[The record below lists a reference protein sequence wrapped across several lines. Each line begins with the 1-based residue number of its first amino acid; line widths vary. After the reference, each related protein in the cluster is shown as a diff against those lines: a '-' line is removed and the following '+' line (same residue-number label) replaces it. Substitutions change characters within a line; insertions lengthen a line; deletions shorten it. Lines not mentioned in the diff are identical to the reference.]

1 MRYLVTIV
9 LILSFS
15 NAFAQ
20 GKNKSLVYKNSFL
33 STQGYL
39 GFFAGGNL
47 SSGNVINSFAGYAP
61 LNYAVTEIEKSYSNF
76 SKFGGQAGLVF
87 LFSTNGITFG
97 LKPGIHSYT
106 IEHSTSASWQESS
119 NPDNSLQVNYN
130 HATHFNYV
138 EFPFSVQYDLLREQI
153 RPYVG
158 LGAYYGILLNATR
171 TIERSGTDS
180 ASGSAGGFTNQP
192 KTIGVKD
199 LYISSSLGLM
209 GFIGASYDPGNI
221 RITLDLGYK
230 YGLNNITNTEN
241 RYLNNDLA
249 AIGEAADD
257 IQLHNLYLSLGFVF
271 PLKFISKN
279 YNSSN

>member
-1 MRYLVTIV
+1 MRYLIV
-9 LILSFS
+9 IGLFLSFS
-15 NAFAQ
+15 NLFAQ
-20 GKNKSLVYKNSFL
+20 GQNKSLAYKNSFL
-33 STQGYL
+33 STQWYL
-39 GFFAGGNL
+39 GFFAGSNL
-47 SSGNVINSFAGYAP
+47 SSANPTTSFAGYAP
-61 LNYAVTEIEKSYSNF
+61 LNYNVADIEKSYNNF

-87 LFSTNGITFG
+87 LFYTNGITIG

-106 IEHSTSASWQESS
+106 IEHNTSANWQETT
-119 NPDNSLQVNYN
+119 NPDNSLEVNYN

-138 EFPFSVQYDLLREQI
+138 EFPLSVQYDLIQGRI

-158 LGAYYGILLNATR
+158 LGGYYGILLNATR

-199 LYISSSLGLM
+199 LYISSSLGVM

-241 RYLNNDLA
+241 RYLNNELA

-271 PLKFISKN
+271 PLKFISKD
-279 YNSSN
+279 YNSFN

>member
-1 MRYLVTIV
+1 MRYLVTIA
-9 LILSFS
+9 LILTFS
-15 NAFAQ
+15 NLFAQ
-20 GKNKSLVYKNSFL
+20 SKNKSLVYKNSFL
-33 STQGYL
+33 STQWYL

-47 SSGNVINSFAGYAP
+47 SSGKVINSFAGYAP
-61 LNYAVTEIEKSYSNF
+61 LNYAVSEREKSYNNF

-87 LFSTNGITFG
+87 LFSTNGITIG

-106 IEHSTSASWQESS
+106 IEHSTNANWQETT
-119 NPDNSLQVNYN
+119 NPDNSLQVSYN

-138 EFPFSVQYDLLREQI
+138 EFPLSVQYDLLREQI
-153 RPYVG
+153 RPYIG

-180 ASGSAGGFTNQP
+180 ASGSAGAFTNQP

-230 YGLNNITNTEN
+230 YGLNNITNTEK

-257 IQLHNLYLSLGFVF
+257 IQLHNIYLSLGFVF

>member
-1 MRYLVTIV
+1 MRYLIV
-9 LILSFS
+9 IGLFLSFS
-15 NAFAQ
+15 NLLAQ
-20 GKNKSLVYKNSFL
+20 GQNKSLAYKNSFL
-33 STQGYL
+33 STQWYL
-39 GFFAGGNL
+39 GFFAGSNL
-47 SSGNVINSFAGYAP
+47 SSANPITSFAGYAP
-61 LNYAVTEIEKSYSNF
+61 LNYNVADIEKSYNNF

-87 LFSTNGITFG
+87 LFYTNGITIG

-106 IEHSTSASWQESS
+106 IEHNTSANWQETT
-119 NPDNSLQVNYN
+119 NPDNSLEVNYN

-138 EFPFSVQYDLLREQI
+138 EFPLSVQYDLIQGRI

-221 RITLDLGYK
+221 RICLDLGYK

-241 RYLNNDLA
+241 RYLNNELA

-271 PLKFISKN
+271 PLKFISKD
-279 YNSSN
+279 YNSFN

>member
-1 MRYLVTIV
+1 MRYLVALVFILTSSV
-9 LILSFS
+9 LL
-15 NAFAQ
+15 AQ
-20 GKNKSLVYKNSFL
+20 SRNKSLAYKDPFL
-33 STQGYL
+33 STQWYL

-47 SSGNVINSFAGYAP
+47 SSGKPTTSYYGYAP
-61 LNYAVTEIEKSYSNF
+61 VNYSQTDSEKTYGGF
-76 SKFGGQAGLVF
+76 SKLGGQGGLVF
-87 LFSTNGITFG
+87 MFYTNGITIGF
-97 LKPGIHSYT
+97 KPGIHSYT
-106 IEHSTSASWQESS
+106 IEHATSTSWTDSAD
-119 NPDNSLQVNYN
+119 PDNSLQVSYN
-130 HATHFNYV
+130 HESHFNYV
-138 EFPFSVQYDLLREQI
+138 EFPLSVQYDLVRGRI

-158 LGAYYGILLNATR
+158 IGGYYSILLDATR

-180 ASGSAGGFTNQP
+180 ASGSAGSFTNQP

-241 RYLNNDLA
+241 RYLNNELT

-279 YNSSN
+279 YNSFN